1 MQQIN
6 AKGEDEMYK
15 EVTKHNEF
23 ESWDDT
29 IKYIDDAES
38 WDIVADLMEDCCEA
52 LDIDSSEF
60 DDPDFLFEDIRI
72 HAGCAP
78 ELTKE
83 QIEFYK
89 KPEFDGWMRT
99 EIYMGFQDGLTID
112 QIKLYAKPEFNSW
125 QMREIREGF
134 QDGLTI
140 DQIKLYAKPEFDSSQ
155 MREIREGFKSGLSQE
170 QVQLYAKPEF
180 DYEQMYK
187 IRKDLFKKSK

>member
-1 MQQIN
+1 MN
-6 AKGEDEMYK
+6 K
-15 EVTKHNEF
+15 EVIKYSELK
-23 ESWDDT
+23 SWDET

-38 WDIVADLMEDCCEA
+38 WDIVGDLMEDCCEA
-52 LDIDSSEF
+52 LGIDSSEF
-60 DDPDFLFEDIRI
+60 DDPDFLFEDIKI

-78 ELTKE
+78 KLTKE

-99 EIYMGFQDGLTID
+99 EIYM
-112 QIKLYAKPEFNSW
+112 
-125 QMREIREGF
+125 GF